1 MSNFAYVGGVVKAPV
16 YFDNDYLC
24 IDLDIYRAELKK
36 SEVLTVKTKN
46 PFAITKA
53 TDKVHEGQYFMTTD
67 AKLKILRS

>member
-46 PFAITKA
+46 PFAITK
-53 TDKVHEGQYFMTTD
+53 
-67 AKLKILRS
+67 